1 MYSLVSINFIV
12 FEKKRL
18 FIHFTIF
25 YGGNHLKFHRG
36 FKSSNWWSIFPKRN
50 KSFYFFKKMLPIRKN
65 FGSGLFEINSDLYFV
80 NISLSV
86 ISNS

>member
-1 MYSLVSINFIV
+1 MYSLVSIKFIV

-18 FIHFTIF
+18 FIHFPIF

-36 FKSSNWWSIFPKRN
+36 FKSSYWWSIFPKRN

-86 ISNS
+86 GEI